1 MSDKLTPAEAE
12 KEFWKSLKESNTG
25 MLGIDRPGYHHQPMT
40 GFGEDETGTIWFFTR
55 DDTDFARD
63 VAGGGQNGMFCY
75 QAKDGKVQACIH
87 GRLAIDQ
94 DRSRIDKYWNPVVAA
109 WYPAPAHVVGDAP
122 SGTASGALSR
132 ADVQIDA
139 CPGRKPPVLAAKHP
153 ARPRKSGIERAFA
166 VQDTDRPLART
177 VSQFR
182 PSNPVAHVQPQLA
195 LVLPAV
201 VPCATPLFWQASP
214 SAPPEQAA
222 GVSQLSPL

>member
-63 VAGGGQNGMFCY
+63 VAGGDQDGMFCY

-94 DRSRIDKYWNPVVAA
+94 DRNRIEKYWNPVVAA
-109 WYPAPAHVVGDAP
+109 WYPDGKDDAHLTLVRFDADDGRVWV
-122 SGTASGALSR
+122 SDKGALGFGYEVLK
-132 ADVQIDA
+132 ANLTKTVPDV
-139 CPGRKPPVLAAKHP
+139 G
-153 ARPRKSGIERAFA
+153 
-166 VQDTDRPLART
+166 
-177 VSQFR
+177 
-182 PSNPVAHVQPQLA
+182 
-195 LVLPAV
+195 
-201 VPCATPLFWQASP
+201 
-214 SAPPEQAA
+214 
-222 GVSQLSPL
+222 GVSDVKL